1 MTTIDRRTMMRSLA
15 GGLAVGALG
24 ATGVGL
30 LASQPLKAA
39 PLPIDTLLPA
49 RTDDL
54 VQKAQAVV
62 VGPPRRHVHHRRRR
76 RRWVCWW
83 RGRRRVC
90 GWRWV

>member
-24 ATGVGL
+24 AIGVGL
-30 LASQPLKAA
+30 LATQPLKAA

-62 VGPPRRHVHHRRRR
+62 VHPRHRRRR

-83 RGRRRVC
+83 HGRRRVC